1 MLFGVFAILI
11 AILRSITAKI
21 YPLSLSPINVL
32 NNHSFLNNQQLDK
45 AIRREF
51 EETRWISF
59 KYQQQHERKEEN
71 EDIEINLHSSTVL
84 NPKRIQFLF
93 KEFDNQR
100 FIKLRSV
107 PFTIKNV
114 EWASKLEQ
122 GFKRATYRQLECS
135 K

>member
-1 MLFGVFAILI
+1 MLFGVFAILT

-21 YPLSLSPINVL
+21 YPLSLSSINVL

-59 KYQQQHERKEEN
+59 KYQQQYERKEEN